1 MDQWWERHRNIDLA
15 GYDESDV
22 EDITG
27 RIPLLLEKCLV
38 GEKLDLTVADLRI
51 VYNKAVEF
59 VQEVR
64 DKTTGHLS
72 RWQWYVWFIRRSGHY

>member
-1 MDQWWERHRNIDLA
+1 MDQWWERHRNIDMA

-38 GEKLDLTVADLRI
+38 GKKIDLTVADLRI
-51 VYNKAVEF
+51 VYNNAVEF

-64 DKTTGHLS
+64 DRTTGHLS
-72 RWQWYVWFIRRSGHY
+72 RWQWYV

>member
-1 MDQWWERHRNIDLA
+1 MDQWWERHRNIDMA

-22 EDITG
+22 EDTTG

-38 GEKLDLTVADLRI
+38 GEKIDLTVADLRI

-72 RWQWYVWFIRRSGHY
+72 RWQWYV